1 MGVEKPSQARPD
13 ASLKRS
19 WAPELAQRR
28 FFVNLESIRE
38 GFFSIFERF
47 FVDFRSCRVRRR
59 HESRIS
65 KRSRL
70 ILSAR
75 LGSCVVQ
82 SLLSWPWRQQL
93 AQNVV
98 PVPTWRQQA
107 ADNDVQRLS
116 KHRFIRNNTKLLQVQ
131 QNPSASKRSATWKRS
146 KTSANASPQRFQQ
159 TLLQL
164 NRSKTVASAAILRF
178 QHNFFVD
185 VYRREDASI
194 YIYIY

>member
-1 MGVEKPSQARPD
+1 M
-13 ASLKRS
+13 
-19 WAPELAQRR
+19 
-28 FFVNLESIRE
+28 
-38 GFFSIFERF
+38 
-47 FVDFRSCRVRRR
+47 
-59 HESRIS
+59 
-65 KRSRL
+65 

-131 QNPSASKRSATWKRS
+131 QNPSASKRSVTWKRS

-194 YIYIY
+194 HIYIYMYITYICTYMYTYIYIYIYISLYMHTRNTHMYRFHVGFNPPNTFPKTT